1 MDPETQL
8 KLCAIMFTV
17 LWTAWMLWSFGSFD
31 GANVIVMSI
40 CGSGAGCAWYRAM
53 RWQFRRS
60 GMLARDAQLADFAE
74 KR

>member
-8 KLCAIMFTV
+8 KLCAIMFTA

-31 GANVIVMSI
+31 GAHVVIMSI
-40 CGSGAGCAWYRAM
+40 CGSAAGYGWYRAM

-60 GMLARDAQLADFAE
+60 GMLAGDDHSADFAE